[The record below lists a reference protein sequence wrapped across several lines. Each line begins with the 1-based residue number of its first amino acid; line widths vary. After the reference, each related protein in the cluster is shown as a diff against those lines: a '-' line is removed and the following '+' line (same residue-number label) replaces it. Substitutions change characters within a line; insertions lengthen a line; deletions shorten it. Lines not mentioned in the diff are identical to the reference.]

1 LCQSKKQVGLNL
13 FKVAHFCR
21 DRICFEAENL
31 VCFQGLLAAEE
42 VKSNLLQ
49 GGGWNAQSSHDRAA
63 ELHNLA
69 AHAHQAAATAHG
81 KGDHLSA
88 HELSRQ
94 AEEHSRKAHEEST
107 DVRKTLGQAT
117 ESKK

>member
-1 LCQSKKQVGLNL
+1 ML
-13 FKVAHFCR
+13 
-21 DRICFEAENL
+21 
-31 VCFQGLLAAEE
+31 
-42 VKSNLLQ
+42 
-49 GGGWNAQSSHDRAA
+49 QSSHDRAA

-69 AHAHQAAATAHG
+69 ARANQGAATAHG

>member
-1 LCQSKKQVGLNL
+1 MP
-13 FKVAHFCR
+13 
-21 DRICFEAENL
+21 
-31 VCFQGLLAAEE
+31 
-42 VKSNLLQ
+42 
-49 GGGWNAQSSHDRAA
+49 QSSHDRAA

-94 AEEHSRKAHEEST
+94 AEEHSRKAHLNRPTFASSSNKPAANQGNSSIGTLESRE
-107 DVRKTLGQAT
+107 DL
-117 ESKK
+117 